1 MKAFGNLNDLFITS
15 VTKAINKGELSI
27 SQRQAITKL
36 IEKQWRQSLHTRLIK
51 GLFIKC
57 QHQNHSERLKNVFS
71 SLISAQQTLKTN
83 VVDICDCNNIGGY
96 LVKIDIKKAFNSL
109 DDCCI

>member
-15 VTKAINKGELSI
+15 VTKKINKGELSI

-51 GLFIKC
+51 GFFI
-57 QHQNHSERLKNVFS
+57 
-71 SLISAQQTLKTN
+71 
-83 VVDICDCNNIGGY
+83 Y
-96 LVKIDIKKAFNSL
+96 
-109 DDCCI
+109 